1 MAETDIFTTV
11 SETGDRAHEKPC
23 VVITSMSPIQC
34 TKFKLDTLFQDLA
47 RQAGSSPAAAPHFSI
62 VDCSSLVPAAP
73 KPALYLL
80 WITRVST
87 PGLFSVTCVGEHIRK
102 QMVEDGRTVMSIF
115 NDTGGYGEAG
125 EALAA
130 GTYMV
135 VFKKVDVEK
144 LRCVPVS
151 FSTREKN
158 AIKEYLA
165 QYQFAATAEGRGQ
178 E

>member
-1 MAETDIFTTV
+1 
-11 SETGDRAHEKPC
+11 
-23 VVITSMSPIQC
+23 
-34 TKFKLDTLFQDLA
+34 
-47 RQAGSSPAAAPHFSI
+47 
-62 VDCSSLVPAAP
+62 
-73 KPALYLL
+73 
-80 WITRVST
+80 
-87 PGLFSVTCVGEHIRK
+87 
-102 QMVEDGRTVMSIF
+102 MSIF

-135 VFKKVDVEK
+135 VFKKVDAEM

-151 FSTREKN
+151 FSTKEKN

-165 QYQFAATAEGRGQ
+165 HNQITATVEGKG

>member
-1 MAETDIFTTV
+1 MAEIDIFTTV
-11 SETGDRAHEKPC
+11 AETGDRAHEKPC

-34 TKFKLDTLFQDLA
+34 TKFKLETLFQDLA
-47 RQAGSSPAAAPHFSI
+47 RQTRSSPAAAPHFSI
-62 VDCSSLVPAAP
+62 VDCSSLVPGAA

-87 PGLFSVTCVGEHIRK
+87 PGIFSVTCVGEHIRK
-102 QMVEDGRTVMSIF
+102 QMVEGGRTVMSIF

-135 VFKKVDVEK
+135 VFKKVDAEM

-151 FSTREKN
+151 FSTKEKN

-165 QYQFAATAEGRGQ
+165 HNQITATVEGKG